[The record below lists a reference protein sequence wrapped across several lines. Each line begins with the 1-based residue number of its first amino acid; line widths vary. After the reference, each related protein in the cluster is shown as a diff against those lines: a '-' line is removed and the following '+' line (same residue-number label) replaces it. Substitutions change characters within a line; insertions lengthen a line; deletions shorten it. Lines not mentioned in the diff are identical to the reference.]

1 MSHGGEGERA
11 LHDIFRKSFVRR
23 EGLAAPGDDCARMV
37 PPAGSRLQIS
47 TDQLIAGVHID
58 PAARPGQ
65 MARKLLRRSLS
76 DLAAAGAQPWA
87 VLWNVAAPYDKGMAW
102 MKRLARAFVEEAS
115 LFGMSVVG
123 GDLSNADQVVL
134 SCTVIGLEG
143 RVRTPGRG
151 GARAG
156 HRLLVTGRLGAAVS
170 SGRHLLPEPRLTEG
184 RLLAES
190 YRASAMIDLSD
201 GLSED
206 LQRMCA
212 ASACGAVVELSKLPL
227 ARCLRHQEDG
237 WSSALGEGEDYELLV
252 ALRPAEAKRALVDP
266 VLTGAGIHEIG
277 RIVGFNGRRGDK
289 RIVWTVDGEN
299 MDIRIAGWE
308 HQWK

>member
-1 MSHGGEGERA
+1 
-11 LHDIFRKSFVRR
+11 
-23 EGLAAPGDDCARMV
+23 
-37 PPAGSRLQIS
+37 
-47 TDQLIAGVHID
+47 
-58 PAARPGQ
+58 
-65 MARKLLRRSLS
+65 
-76 DLAAAGAQPWA
+76 
-87 VLWNVAAPYDKGMAW
+87 
-102 MKRLARAFVEEAS
+102 
-115 LFGMSVVG
+115 
-123 GDLSNADQVVL
+123 
-134 SCTVIGLEG
+134 
-143 RVRTPGRG
+143 
-151 GARAG
+151 
-156 HRLLVTGRLGAAVS
+156 
-170 SGRHLLPEPRLTEG
+170 
-184 RLLAES
+184 
-190 YRASAMIDLSD
+190 MIDLSD

-227 ARCLRHQEDG
+227 ARGLRHQEDG